1 MSSNDRSIDRSIAR
15 MRLRPA
21 KPLVVAS
28 RIINARKT
36 STRRSCFYV
45 IFFHIQTTHAR
56 ESSFFHLKTHARMP
70 PRRLIPGEGAKY
82 QNAVAYKADLHV
94 KTSESAQKVLA
105 SLKNQAL
112 QNICKRCREKIECAL
127 FCCRCFCRRKYRYT
141 CAYAFRV
148 FGHFVVVVVVV
159 VVGWV
164 STVSLFSFAISFYLS
179 LSLCVCVCS
188 SRRAVETRTYPN
200 SHAHLTFSLAHNNT
214 HTQGNSSTGN
224 TSTKKARAY

>member
-1 MSSNDRSIDRSIAR
+1 
-15 MRLRPA
+15 
-21 KPLVVAS
+21 
-28 RIINARKT
+28 
-36 STRRSCFYV
+36 
-45 IFFHIQTTHAR
+45 
-56 ESSFFHLKTHARMP
+56 MP

-159 VVGWV
+159 VVVGWV

-179 LSLCVCVCS
+179 LSLCVCVCVFLS
-188 SRRAVETRTYPN
+188 TSGRDAHISKLTRA
-200 SHAHLTFSLAHNNT
+200 SHIFSLAHNNT